1 MHNQVQVY
9 LYDVTDENKLTG
21 TLLVRPNTIL
31 NKGETY
37 VKPKD
42 GLYGTPMFDEDKQDW
57 FGMTK
62 EEWLKTNPF
71 HDDPQDSQPSQQQE
85 TIASLLKQN
94 ASLQKQVKTQATVNA
109 TVMKDLAELK
119 SKVKQEVE
127 TYG

>member
-1 MHNQVQVY
+1 MHNQIQVY

-71 HDDPQDSQPSQQQE
+71 HDNPQDSQPSQQQE

-119 SKVKQEVE
+119 SKVK
-127 TYG
+127 

>member
-1 MHNQVQVY
+1 MSDLVQVY
-9 LYDVTDENKLTG
+9 LYDITDNNKYSG
-21 TLLVRPNTIL
+21 TVMVHKAEALPN
-31 NKGETY
+31 GQTY

-71 HDDPQDSQPSQQQE
+71 HDNPQDSQPSQQQE

-119 SKVKQEVE
+119 SKVK
-127 TYG
+127 

>member
-1 MHNQVQVY
+1 MSDLVQAY
-9 LYDVTDENKLTG
+9 LYDITDQNKYLG
-21 TLLVRPNTIL
+21 TIMVKRSTPLSN
-31 NKGETY
+31 GETY
-37 VKPKD
+37 IKPKD
-42 GLYGTPMFDEDKQDW
+42 GLYGKPRFDENKLDW
-57 FGMTK
+57 FGITR

-119 SKVKQEVE
+119 SKVK
-127 TYG
+127 

>member
-119 SKVKQEVE
+119 SKVK
-127 TYG
+127 

>member
-42 GLYGTPMFDEDKQDW
+42 GLYGSPMFDEDKQDW

-119 SKVKQEVE
+119 SKVK
-127 TYG
+127 

>member
-71 HDDPQDSQPSQQQE
+71 HGNPQDSQPSQQQE

-119 SKVKQEVE
+119 SKVK
-127 TYG
+127 

>member
-119 SKVKQEVE
+119 SRVK
-127 TYG
+127 

>member
-62 EEWLKTNPF
+62 EDWLKTNPF
-71 HDDPQDSQPSQQQE
+71 HDNPQDSQPSQQQE

-119 SKVKQEVE
+119 SKVK
-127 TYG
+127 

>member
-37 VKPKD
+37 VNPKD

-71 HDDPQDSQPSQQQE
+71 HDNPQDSQPSQQQE

-119 SKVKQEVE
+119 SKVK
-127 TYG
+127 